1 MLCVFYRGNDDES
14 ALVEEC
20 SYQNNIL
27 SLFLKTKGDFIL
39 VSYEY
44 HTLVEHNIE
53 KKECGFLVKVIN
65 HSMCILFVVLVV
77 AIHPLLG
84 GSKCGTIILLVRM
97 ILGKLRV
104 VLYVNPP
111 PPPPPPPPPRGSLHY
126 LLLAKFNKQ

>member
-1 MLCVFYRGNDDES
+1 MTVVPFSSSKLAISVNHAVCILSWNDEES

-44 HTLVEHNIE
+44 HTLVE
-53 KKECGFLVKVIN
+53 KKKCGFLVKVIN
-65 HSMCILFVVLVV
+65 HSMYILFVILVV

-97 ILGKLRV
+97 ILGKLHV
-104 VLYVNPP
+104 VLDVNPP
-111 PPPPPPPPPRGSLHY
+111 
-126 LLLAKFNKQ
+126 